1 MLLACPSR
9 GLSERPA
16 VWLALAPVLGLGLV
30 QMLTVGGPALA
41 WAPRGILP
49 TLAWPGAPLFGAASL
64 LWIAASLYVWKQ
76 RCKLG
81 SESSA
86 LSISGTRSR
95 EDRTV

>member
-9 GLSERPA
+9 GLSERPT
-16 VWLALAPVLGLGLV
+16 VWLALAPVLGWV
-30 QMLTVGGPALA
+30 PMLAVGGPALA

-49 TLAWPGAPLFGAASL
+49 TLGRLGALLFGAASL

-86 LSISGTRSR
+86 LSISGTQSR

>member
-1 MLLACPSR
+1 MAR
-9 GLSERPA
+9 
-16 VWLALAPVLGLGLV
+16 LAPVLGWV
-30 QMLTVGGPALA
+30 QMLAVGGPALG
-41 WAPRGILP
+41 R
-49 TLAWPGAPLFGAASL
+49 PGGLLFGATSL

-86 LSISGTRSR
+86 LSISGTQSR

>member
-16 VWLALAPVLGLGLV
+16 VWLALAPVLGWV
-30 QMLTVGGPALA
+30 QMLAVGGPALA

-49 TLAWPGAPLFGAASL
+49 LGAASL
-64 LWIAASLYVWKQ
+64 LWIAALYVWKQ

-86 LSISGTRSR
+86 LSISGTQSR